1 MKGLVQ
7 LPDPAAVDQVEAP
20 DGVEV
25 DGVLRPEDSHV
36 HAGHAGVV
44 AVQEL
49 VLGYL
54 EKVAENGVML
64 R

>member
-1 MKGLVQ
+1 VKGLVQ
-7 LPDPAAVDQVEAP
+7 LPDPAAIDQVEAP

-25 DGVLRPEDSHV
+25 DGVLRPEYSHV

-44 AVQEL
+44 VVQEL

-54 EKVAENGVML
+54 KNRAENGAKL